1 MISPLTYYGLLMPS
15 GAGLF
20 HIDMRTNSCVPSSTF
35 TIFILAYTV
44 KEVIIN
50 KSY

>member
-1 MISPLTYYGLLMPS
+1 MISPLTYYGLLMPA

-20 HIDMRTNSCVPSSTF
+20 HIDMRTNSCVLSSKF
-35 TIFILAYTV
+35 TIFILTYTV
-44 KEVIIN
+44 KEFVIN